1 MQNDNPC
8 PDSPVNY
15 TLILEEVLQELEA
28 NATSNEYEPSI
39 SNSLVTFLVDL
50 EADTKYQFYI
60 EAVNEVSSNSL
71 EPIPIGMCNFYFQ
84 TYL

>member
-15 TLILEEVLQELEA
+15 TLILEEVLEA
-28 NATSNEYEPSI
+28 NVTSNEYEPSI

-60 EAVNEVSSNSL
+60 EVMSEVSSNSL
-71 EPIPIGMCNFYFQ
+71 EPIPIGNVYSQ
-84 TYL
+84 KYL

>member
-15 TLILEEVLQELEA
+15 TLILEEVMDEF
-28 NATSNEYEPSI
+28 ATSDEYEPTV
-39 SNSLVTFLVDL
+39 SNSLITFLVDL

-60 EAVNEVSSNSL
+60 EAVNEFGNSSL
-71 EPIPIGMCNFYFQ
+71 EPISIGTCYFLFQ
-84 TYL
+84 MHL

>member
-15 TLILEEVLQELEA
+15 TLLLEEVMDEF
-28 NATSNEYEPSI
+28 ATSNEYEPTV

-60 EAVNEVSSNSL
+60 EAMNHEFENSSL
-71 EPIPIGMCNFYFQ
+71 EPISIGRCDFLFQ
-84 TYL
+84 MHL